1 MKSVF
6 FSALFSALSVFVS
19 LPAYAGFIELSASGN
34 YRRTNIADDVKDENF
49 AATGSFAYL
58 FDAQSALEL
67 SYTRGEQRSEVGASS
82 GNAQIILVNYAMAGL
97 DFIYTL
103 GDENSALRPYIKLGG
118 MYIIEKERQTYYV
131 FNPGQRVYATE
142 EPALVPSAGLG
153 ARLKIS
159 QHISLKMGIDAWT
172 SKSVSKENVKIDHSS
187 RVGLSWMF

>member
-1 MKSVF
+1 MKSVLF
-6 FSALFSALSVFVS
+6 ALLLVAFTS
-19 LPAYAGFIELSASGN
+19 PAYAGFIELSATGN

-49 AATGSFAYL
+49 SATGSFAYL

-67 SYTRGEQRSEVGASS
+67 SYTKGEQRSEVGASS
-82 GNAQIILVNYAMAGL
+82 GNSQIILVNYAMAGL

-103 GDENSALRPYIKLGG
+103 GDENSTLRPYIKMGG
-118 MYIIEKERQTYYV
+118 MYIIEKQRQTYYV
-131 FNPGQRVYATE
+131 FSPGQRVYSTE

-159 QHISLKMGIDAWT
+159 QHLSLKFGVDAWT
-172 SKSVSKENVKIDHSS
+172 SKSVSKENVKVDHSS